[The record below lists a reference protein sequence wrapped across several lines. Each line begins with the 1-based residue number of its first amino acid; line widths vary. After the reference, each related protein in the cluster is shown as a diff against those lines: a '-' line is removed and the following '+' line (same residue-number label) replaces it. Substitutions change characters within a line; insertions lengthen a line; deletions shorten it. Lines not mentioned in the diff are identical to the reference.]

1 MSLSMR
7 KAIIASRGRVIGNQR
22 NSKDGVWIQQTEYR
36 TDKSNSLTSVD
47 KDNLVLLYAEDS

>member
-1 MSLSMR
+1 MFLSMR

>member
-1 MSLSMR
+1 MSLSM
-7 KAIIASRGRVIGNQR
+7 KKLIIASRGRIIGNRR

>member
-1 MSLSMR
+1 MSLSMK
-7 KAIIASRGRVIGNQR
+7 KAIIASRGRIIGNR
-22 NSKDGVWIQQTEYR
+22 KNSKDGVWIQRTEYR